1 MGNIYGKE
9 GLLSGLFKSRDARD
23 SLDELINSLDPN
35 ITRLDLKN
43 RGIERIP
50 ENITVLKKLKWLNL
64 PHNKLTH
71 LPDYLCNLTGLLTL
85 RVLGNNIA
93 VLPAQITKMT
103 SLTCLDLG
111 KNDFTEVS
119 ASLGELQQLNE
130 LHLHWNRIQ
139 SLPNEVS
146 KLNKL
151 KILNLYINNMK
162 TFPVLTQLTNLT
174 QLDLGQNKM
183 TELPTSIGVLDSL
196 TTLNLSGNYLVNI
209 PPEVLQPLARL
220 RTLDVRCNLLK
231 TLPKEISALTSLRIM
246 WCRKNLLSKVPPAVY
261 ALTNLRELLLAENKI
276 KLIDEGIGEMRE
288 LHYLHLY
295 SNTISVLDDKIGE
308 CVKLREFDI
317 SSNKLTQLP
326 VTMANL
332 SQLLNLSLARNK
344 LVTIPAQLAQGMAAL
359 QELNLSDNKIKFLP
373 EELGCLVSLRKLIV
387 NNNRCTQFPDIRAMT
402 SLQWLELGNN
412 RLIEFPLVPDSLVL
426 LNLFS
431 NNIKDVPAWLG
442 DMPQLQRLDVSYNR
456 IKALPAELV
465 KLTAL
470 IELHHRGNSLDSI
483 PDVILSLTGLKE
495 LSLSNNALAEL
506 PHTISQLV
514 NLECLLLS
522 VNRLKTLPASI
533 GDLRALHEL
542 DVSHNELHH
551 LPHEFVKLTALTD
564 LDVSGNILENCPPE
578 FGMLSEL
585 LQVKVSFNR
594 LRTLPVFRN
603 PMNKQPWI
611 SCTGNNEFLTGF
623 YYMKQPSYYMKY
635 LTKWN
640 RETDKLDK
648 MERKKIKK
656 ALRQKAK
663 AQKKEGTFTSMSGEL
678 SALNS
683 NPNESD
689 DELEDTNLFEQDAG
703 TPFTPVQSPH
713 GVSQPVPIGSPALP
727 ASPRSSPDDE
737 SKSPRTPPQLT
748 RAESA
753 PVDIKRKGS
762 GESAQG
768 RTSQPS
774 TPPDPS
780 PVSDT
785 LVKSK
790 TPRKKTKSRDPLPVP
805 VNLKPAVQLIEP
817 VETAA
822 PNIEIETQRNWLGWL
837 GWSEMRGRRP
847 DMQDT
852 IVLVPNFLDPHHN
865 IQHSKLQQQHDY
877 GFSFGASSSAV
888 TLGEDTYLLAMFDGH
903 GGTQSAE
910 LAATRLPAVL
920 ISHLEALIKR
930 EEMHERRRHSADE
943 QRPSEWRRPES
954 EDKPR
959 PDRKL
964 KDSKKGKSVNQNI
977 QQTTTP
983 PEGRRGRGHK
993 SGRSLDLGRRSF
1005 DVESLSQFTTEPEVT
1020 PEVQPL
1026 QPRELQPRYRERSRS
1041 LSKTDVDESQLMTGD
1056 STATPSSDT
1065 KKKSKQT
1072 RGTTNAVSNNNHLMA
1087 LLQERVVDS
1096 EGTNRTALS
1105 ILEEALIAT
1114 YYELHQDIVKLN
1126 FQDGTA
1132 ALLAIIMGDNIVL
1145 ANAGDQRAVLS
1156 RSGKA
1161 IPLTKDHRPDVPE
1174 EKERIER
1181 DGGFVSENKRVDGVL
1196 ALSRALGDPELHPH
1210 VSQHPDIIHCEITAE
1225 DEWLIMCCDGVWD
1238 VMDNDTAVSI
1248 VNSEKDPNKAAV
1260 KLRDY
1265 AHGLGSTDNI
1275 SVICFNLKQRHQA
1288 IHPGKPALATSLPK
1302 YLSMLHHRG
1311 EADPN
1316 ASNTN
1321 LTPSTSAAD
1330 VTAPVMSPSSSTD
1343 QIGTPTPTEAADPSV
1358 TPSVTNSSA
1367 SPPSSP
1373 SMQPLK
1379 ATVPPIPPLSATST
1393 NSNNNNKK
1401 KSPKKKNKISPSEK
1415 KN

>member
-1 MGNIYGKE
+1 M
-9 GLLSGLFKSRDARD
+9 
-23 SLDELINSLDPN
+23 
-35 ITRLDLKN
+35 
-43 RGIERIP
+43 
-50 ENITVLKKLKWLNL
+50 
-64 PHNKLTH
+64 
-71 LPDYLCNLTGLLTL
+71 
-85 RVLGNNIA
+85 
-93 VLPAQITKMT
+93 
-103 SLTCLDLG
+103 
-111 KNDFTEVS
+111 
-119 ASLGELQQLNE
+119 
-130 LHLHWNRIQ
+130 
-139 SLPNEVS
+139 
-146 KLNKL
+146 
-151 KILNLYINNMK
+151 
-162 TFPVLTQLTNLT
+162 
-174 QLDLGQNKM
+174 
-183 TELPTSIGVLDSL
+183 
-196 TTLNLSGNYLVNI
+196 
-209 PPEVLQPLARL
+209 
-220 RTLDVRCNLLK
+220 
-231 TLPKEISALTSLRIM
+231 
-246 WCRKNLLSKVPPAVY
+246 Y

-317 SSNKLTQLP
+317 SSNKLTALP
-326 VTMANL
+326 VTMGQL

-344 LVTIPAQLAQGMAAL
+344 LVTIPAQLAQGMVAL

-470 IELHHRGNSLDSI
+470 IELHHRGNGLDHI
-483 PDVILSLTGLKE
+483 PEVILSLTGLKE
-495 LSLSNNALAEL
+495 LSLSNNQLSEL
-506 PHTISQLV
+506 PFTISQLL

-522 VNRLKTLPASI
+522 VNRLQTLPPTI

-551 LPHEFVKLTALTD
+551 LPLEFVKLTALTD
-564 LDVSGNILENCPPE
+564 LDVSGNLLENCPPE

-663 AQKKEGTFTSMSGEL
+663 AQKKEGTFTSMSGEM
-678 SALNS
+678 SALGT
-683 NPNESD
+683 NESD
-689 DELEDTNLFEQDAG
+689 DELEESTLFEQDVNS
-703 TPFTPVQSPH
+703 TPAPLQSPH
-713 GVSQPVPIGSPALP
+713 GVSQPVPIGVTVQP
-727 ASPRSSPDDE
+727 ASPHSSPEDE
-737 SKSPRTPPQLT
+737 PKSPRTPPQLT

-753 PVDIKRKGS
+753 PVDIKRKS
-762 GESAQG
+762 SETSQG

-780 PVSDT
+780 PNSDST
-785 LVKSK
+785 VVKSK

-805 VNLKPAVQLIEP
+805 VNPALKPAVQLIEP
-817 VETAA
+817 VETAPPA
-822 PNIEIETQRNWLGWL
+822 NMDLETQRSWLGWL

-865 IQHSKLQQQHDY
+865 MQHSKLQQQHDY

-943 QRPSEWRRPES
+943 QQRPSEWRRPES
-954 EDKPR
+954 EDKQR

-964 KDSKKGKSVNQNI
+964 KDAKKAKSVNQNI
-977 QQTTTP
+977 QQATGTTP

-1005 DVESLSQFTTEPEVT
+1005 DVESLSQLTAEPDFTPDV
-1020 PEVQPL
+1020 PPP
-1026 QPRELQPRYRERSRS
+1026 QPRDFQPRYRERSRS

-1056 STATPSSDT
+1056 SSVTPSSDN

-1072 RGTTNAVSNNNHLMA
+1072 RGTTNAASNNNHLMA

-1288 IHPGKPALATSLPK
+1288 IHPGKPALAKSLPK
-1302 YLSMLHHRG
+1302 YLSMLHHHRG
-1311 EADPN
+1311 EAVDPN
-1316 ASNTN
+1316 ATNNTN
-1321 LTPSTSAAD
+1321 LTPGTSAAD
-1330 VTAPVMSPSSSTD
+1330 VTAPLMSPSSSTD
-1343 QIGTPTPTEAADPSV
+1343 QLTTPTPTDSADPSA

-1373 SMQPLK
+1373 SIQPIK
-1379 ATVPPIPPLSATST
+1379 ATVPPIPPLSAGS
-1393 NSNNNNKK
+1393 NNNNNKK

>member
-1 MGNIYGKE
+1 
-9 GLLSGLFKSRDARD
+9 
-23 SLDELINSLDPN
+23 
-35 ITRLDLKN
+35 
-43 RGIERIP
+43 
-50 ENITVLKKLKWLNL
+50 
-64 PHNKLTH
+64 
-71 LPDYLCNLTGLLTL
+71 
-85 RVLGNNIA
+85 
-93 VLPAQITKMT
+93 
-103 SLTCLDLG
+103 
-111 KNDFTEVS
+111 
-119 ASLGELQQLNE
+119 
-130 LHLHWNRIQ
+130 
-139 SLPNEVS
+139 
-146 KLNKL
+146 
-151 KILNLYINNMK
+151 
-162 TFPVLTQLTNLT
+162 
-174 QLDLGQNKM
+174 
-183 TELPTSIGVLDSL
+183 
-196 TTLNLSGNYLVNI
+196 
-209 PPEVLQPLARL
+209 
-220 RTLDVRCNLLK
+220 
-231 TLPKEISALTSLRIM
+231 
-246 WCRKNLLSKVPPAVY
+246 
-261 ALTNLRELLLAENKI
+261 
-276 KLIDEGIGEMRE
+276 
-288 LHYLHLY
+288 
-295 SNTISVLDDKIGE
+295 
-308 CVKLREFDI
+308 
-317 SSNKLTQLP
+317 
-326 VTMANL
+326 
-332 SQLLNLSLARNK
+332 
-344 LVTIPAQLAQGMAAL
+344 
-359 QELNLSDNKIKFLP
+359 
-373 EELGCLVSLRKLIV
+373 
-387 NNNRCTQFPDIRAMT
+387 
-402 SLQWLELGNN
+402 
-412 RLIEFPLVPDSLVL
+412 
-426 LNLFS
+426 
-431 NNIKDVPAWLG
+431 
-442 DMPQLQRLDVSYNR
+442 
-456 IKALPAELV
+456 
-465 KLTAL
+465 
-470 IELHHRGNSLDSI
+470 
-483 PDVILSLTGLKE
+483 
-495 LSLSNNALAEL
+495 
-506 PHTISQLV
+506 
-514 NLECLLLS
+514 
-522 VNRLKTLPASI
+522 
-533 GDLRALHEL
+533 
-542 DVSHNELHH
+542 
-551 LPHEFVKLTALTD
+551 
-564 LDVSGNILENCPPE
+564 
-578 FGMLSEL
+578 
-585 LQVKVSFNR
+585 
-594 LRTLPVFRN
+594 
-603 PMNKQPWI
+603 
-611 SCTGNNEFLTGF
+611 
-623 YYMKQPSYYMKY
+623 
-635 LTKWN
+635 
-640 RETDKLDK
+640 
-648 MERKKIKK
+648 
-656 ALRQKAK
+656 
-663 AQKKEGTFTSMSGEL
+663 MSGEM
-678 SALNS
+678 SALGT
-683 NPNESD
+683 NESD
-689 DELEDTNLFEQDAG
+689 DELEDSTLFEVDSGA
-703 TPFTPVQSPH
+703 TPLQSPH
-713 GVSQPVPIGSPALP
+713 GVSQPVPIGATVLP

-737 SKSPRTPPQLT
+737 PKSPRTPPQLT

-762 GESAQG
+762 GESSQG

-785 LVKSK
+785 LLKSK

-805 VNLKPAVQLIEP
+805 GPNALKPAVQLIEP
-817 VETAA
+817 VETATA
-822 PNIEIETQRNWLGWL
+822 NMDLETQRNWLGWL

-865 IQHSKLQQQHDY
+865 MQHSKLQQQHDY
-877 GFSFGASSSAV
+877 GFIFGASSSAV

-943 QRPSEWRRPES
+943 QQRPSEWRRPES
-954 EDKPR
+954 EDKQR

-964 KDSKKGKSVNQNI
+964 KDSKKAKSVNQNI
-977 QQTTTP
+977 QQTTGTTP

-1005 DVESLSQFTTEPEVT
+1005 DVESLSQLTAEPDLT
-1020 PEVQPL
+1020 IEVQPP
-1026 QPRELQPRYRERSRS
+1026 QPRDFQPRYRERSRS

-1056 STATPSSDT
+1056 NSATPSSDN

-1288 IHPGKPALATSLPK
+1288 IHPGKPALAKSLPK

-1316 ASNTN
+1316 ATNTN
-1321 LTPSTSAAD
+1321 LSPSTSAVD
-1330 VTAPVMSPSSSTD
+1330 VTAAPPMSPSTSNDQLAVPTD
-1343 QIGTPTPTEAADPSV
+1343 TTVEPT
-1358 TPSVTNSSA
+1358 VTNSSA

-1373 SMQPLK
+1373 SLQPLK
-1379 ATVPPIPPLSATST
+1379 ANVPPIPPLSAG
-1393 NSNNNNKK
+1393 NNNNTNKK
-1401 KSPKKKNKISPSEK
+1401 KSPTKKNKISPSEK

>member
-1 MGNIYGKE
+1 M
-9 GLLSGLFKSRDARD
+9 
-23 SLDELINSLDPN
+23 
-35 ITRLDLKN
+35 
-43 RGIERIP
+43 
-50 ENITVLKKLKWLNL
+50 V
-64 PHNKLTH
+64 
-71 LPDYLCNLTGLLTL
+71 
-85 RVLGNNIA
+85 
-93 VLPAQITKMT
+93 
-103 SLTCLDLG
+103 
-111 KNDFTEVS
+111 
-119 ASLGELQQLNE
+119 
-130 LHLHWNRIQ
+130 
-139 SLPNEVS
+139 
-146 KLNKL
+146 
-151 KILNLYINNMK
+151 
-162 TFPVLTQLTNLT
+162 
-174 QLDLGQNKM
+174 
-183 TELPTSIGVLDSL
+183 
-196 TTLNLSGNYLVNI
+196 
-209 PPEVLQPLARL
+209 
-220 RTLDVRCNLLK
+220 
-231 TLPKEISALTSLRIM
+231 
-246 WCRKNLLSKVPPAVY
+246 
-261 ALTNLRELLLAENKI
+261 
-276 KLIDEGIGEMRE
+276 
-288 LHYLHLY
+288 
-295 SNTISVLDDKIGE
+295 
-308 CVKLREFDI
+308 
-317 SSNKLTQLP
+317 
-326 VTMANL
+326 
-332 SQLLNLSLARNK
+332 
-344 LVTIPAQLAQGMAAL
+344 AL

-373 EELGCLVSLRKLIV
+373 DELGSLVSLRKLIV
-387 NNNRCTQFPDIRAMT
+387 NNNRCTLFPDIRALT
-402 SLQWLELGNN
+402 ALQWLELGNN
-412 RLIEFPLVPDSLVL
+412 RLLEFPLVPNSLVL
-426 LNLFS
+426 LNLFA

-442 DMPQLQRLDVSYNR
+442 DLAQLQRLDVSYNR
-456 IKALPAELV
+456 IRGLPAEMSR
-465 KLTAL
+465 LTAL
-470 IELHHRGNSLDSI
+470 IELHHRGNSLDCI
-483 PDVILSLTGLKE
+483 PDVILTLTGLKE
-495 LSLSNNALAEL
+495 LSLSNNQLADL
-506 PHTISQLV
+506 PHTISQLA

-522 VNRLKTLPASI
+522 VNRLKTLPAAI

-542 DVSHNELHH
+542 DVSHNELQHMP
-551 LPHEFVKLTALTD
+551 LEFVKLTALTD
-564 LDVSGNILENCPPE
+564 LDVSGNLLENCPPD

-603 PMNKQPWI
+603 PLNKQPWI

-648 MERKKIKK
+648 LERKKIKK

-663 AQKKEGTFTSMSGEL
+663 AQKKEGTVTSLSGEL
-678 SALNS
+678 AALNL
-683 NPNESD
+683 D
-689 DELEDTNLFEQDAG
+689 DDPELEEQLFAQ
-703 TPFTPVQSPH
+703 TPDETGPPPNFTPLQSPH
-713 GVSQPVPIGSPALP
+713 GNTPLQTPPVPIVTATSTSPRGSPE
-727 ASPRSSPDDE
+727 DE
-737 SKSPRTPPQLT
+737 PKSPRTPPTLT

-762 GESAQG
+762 TESTG
-768 RTSQPS
+768 RNSQPS

-780 PVSDT
+780 PTSDST
-785 LVKSK
+785 LVKGK
-790 TPRKKTKSRDPLPVP
+790 TPRKKVKSRDPST
-805 VNLKPAVQLIEP
+805 VNKTSSVQLIEP
-817 VETAA
+817 VETGAA
-822 PNIEIETQRNWLGWL
+822 ASVEVVMQRNWLGWL

-959 PDRKL
+959 PERKL
-964 KDSKKGKSVNQNI
+964 KDSKKGKSLNQNI
-977 QQTTTP
+977 QQAAQNTTP

-1005 DVESLSQFTTEPEVT
+1005 DVESLSQLTAEPVFEPL
-1020 PEVQPL
+1020 PE
-1026 QPRELQPRYRERSRS
+1026 PRESRPRERSRS
-1041 LSKTDVDESQLMTGD
+1041 LSKTDVDESLAMTDTAATGD
-1056 STATPSSDT
+1056 
-1065 KKKSKQT
+1065 KKKQKQT

-1161 IPLTKDHRPDVPE
+1161 IPLTNDHRPDVPE

-1288 IHPGKPALATSLPK
+1288 IHPGKPALAKTLPK

-1311 EADPN
+1311 DDPGT
-1316 ASNTN
+1316 NTN
-1321 LTPSTSAAD
+1321 LSPSGSAPDFASP
-1330 VTAPVMSPSSSTD
+1330 ALSPSSTD
-1343 QIGTPTPTEAADPSV
+1343 ALASPDTEPV
-1358 TPSVTNSSA
+1358 P

-1373 SMQPLK
+1373 TLKPL
-1379 ATVPPIPPLSATST
+1379 VPPIPPLSAAATSA
-1393 NSNNNNKK
+1393 SNNNKK
-1401 KSPKKKNKISPSEK
+1401 KSPKKKNKIQPSEK